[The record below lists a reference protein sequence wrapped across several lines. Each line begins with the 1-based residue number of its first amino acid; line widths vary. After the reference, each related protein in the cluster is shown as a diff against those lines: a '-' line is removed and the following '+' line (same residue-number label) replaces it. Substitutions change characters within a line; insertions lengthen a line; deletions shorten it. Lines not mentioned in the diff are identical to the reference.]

1 MVKRDDAIAQISRD
15 TLKANLAELAR
26 RRYTTTEFSA
36 VCGLSTPTMRK
47 KLANPNLLTIF
58 EINAIAELTNTN
70 ASDLLTRLL
79 REM

>member
-1 MVKRDDAIAQISRD
+1 MAERKDAVVQISRD

-26 RRYTTTEFSA
+26 RRYHTTEFAA

-47 KLANPNLLTIF
+47 KLANPMLLTVF
-58 EINAIAELTNTN
+58 EVHAIADLTHTN